1 MYGFKKMICWKTEKG
16 SEREGGRD
24 FDKDE
29 SKLIFVPVSL
39 YHFPNFFR
47 SIS

>member
-1 MYGFKKMICWKTEKG
+1 MNCWKTEKG

-29 SKLIFVPVSL
+29 NSKLIFVPVSL